1 MNIVTTQNG
10 FEFDGIEYKFSEE
23 QKTEI
28 VSDFQLFA
36 YTDSCIILL
45 DNSCSIDDVF
55 YDDIETFAIK
65 LVNQ

>member
-10 FEFDGIEYKFSEE
+10 FEFDGFKYKFSDETR
-23 QKTEI
+23 TEI

-36 YTDSCIILL
+36 YTDSGIILL